1 MGDRASFLLV
11 YVIVDDARPTIMTT
25 VLTSSFF
32 ILEWTA
38 PPTATG
44 NGISMPRYLL
54 SFNGGS
60 LDMRTTP
67 FVVDAGTITITGT
80 INVLIQPNYTMPIF
94 MGSNAAAVLPVTIP
108 SPDNG
113 KYHQSKK

>member
-11 YVIVDDARPTIMTT
+11 YVIVDDARPTIMIT

-44 NGISMPRYLL
+44 NGISTPTYCVNI
-54 SFNGGS
+54 NGGG
-60 LDMRTTP
+60 LVTTPTP
-67 FVVDAGTITITGT
+67 FVVDSGVIPITGT
-80 INVLIQPNYTMPIF
+80 INVLIQPNYTKPVF
-94 MGSNAAAVLPVTIP
+94 LESNAAAVLLVTIP

-113 KYHQSKK
+113 KYHQFKK